1 MRSRTQLHAVSRKS
15 HKDAC
20 KDYWEA
26 KHFLEGEARDL
37 QSPHL
42 HQAPHLKVR
51 GTEFLK
57 LSQTRIRAP
66 TGPCH
71 LGAPLAPSLHASGEG
86 ERVIAPEPWEGT
98 LASRRVEEGLSRS
111 FPG

>member
-71 LGAPLAPSLHASGEG
+71 LGAPLAPKY
-86 ERVIAPEPWEGT
+86 PE
-98 LASRRVEEGLSRS
+98 LSRRYRGGDPAPPALTLR
-111 FPG
+111 